1 MRFHFLPLLL
11 FGIGASCKTLES
23 ENEID
28 IDSFDES
35 DILDVV
41 QNFIAEKDPILEVGI
56 FVTLNIMASN
66 FIFNIIAKIATIM
79 HLCFSVVPE
88 PLLPPP

>member
-1 MRFHFLPLLL
+1 MADPWGESCECENKVKKLLLEQKLNMRLHFLPLLL

-41 QNFIAEKDPILEVGI
+41 QNFIAEKDPILEVGSI
-56 FVTLNIMASN
+56 
-66 FIFNIIAKIATIM
+66 
-79 HLCFSVVPE
+79 
-88 PLLPPP
+88 LLTPI